1 MSTAF
6 FKIVSVVFSNATY
19 QVLWAEQKSQR
30 HQVLTFGI
38 CK

>member
-1 MSTAF
+1 MSTTF
-6 FKIVSVVFSNATY
+6 LKIVSVVFNNATY
-19 QVLWAEQKSQR
+19 PVLRAEQKSQR